1 VNRLTPTRT
10 AADDQP
16 DAGYFEV
23 MADNAEAHWWYRA
36 RRELVAEVLGARVEM
51 GDVALDVGCGT
62 GEVMSL
68 LRRAGATTVVGTD
81 LSPHALVHAAAR
93 DRDGGDRRGPLLA
106 ARAEQL
112 PFPTARVDVV
122 VSLEVIE
129 HVDSDLAALGEYR
142 RVLRPGGTLLVTVPA
157 YESLWSS
164 HDDWAGHRRRYG
176 AGQLARTVARAGFDV
191 ERTSYYFSFLVPPAY
206 AVRRTPLRRLV
217 GDADEETSGSPLV
230 SRLMTAA
237 ARAERAVMRRTGRLP
252 FGLSVLALAT
262 AR

>member
-1 VNRLTPTRT
+1 
-10 AADDQP
+10 
-16 DAGYFEV
+16 
-23 MADNAEAHWWYRA
+23 M
-36 RRELVAEVLGARVEM
+36 
-51 GDVALDVGCGT
+51 
-62 GEVMSL
+62 
-68 LRRAGATTVVGTD
+68 
-81 LSPHALVHAAAR
+81 
-93 DRDGGDRRGPLLA
+93 
-106 ARAEQL
+106 
-112 PFPTARVDVV
+112 V

-129 HVDSDLAALGEYR
+129 HVDSDLAALHEYR

-176 AGQLARTVARAGFDV
+176 AGQLARTVARAGFEV

-237 ARAERAVMRRTGRLP
+237 ARAERAVMRRAGRLP